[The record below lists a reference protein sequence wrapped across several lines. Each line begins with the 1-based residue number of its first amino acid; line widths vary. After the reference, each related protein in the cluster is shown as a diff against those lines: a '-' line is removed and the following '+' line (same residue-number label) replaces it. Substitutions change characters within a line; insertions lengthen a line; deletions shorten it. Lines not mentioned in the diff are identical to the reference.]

1 MSIDLQQAKPPKKNN
16 HKSADKSGGSSFWA
30 FMNRDINL
38 GAGFGAKR
46 KVAFYE
52 ELEVLLTA
60 GLDIQSSLNLIINSL
75 RKKKDKAVIM
85 QVHQNIMAGATLSDA
100 MRSAEKF
107 SLYETFS
114 IQIGEEAGKLNEVLR
129 ELSLFFQKTM
139 KYRRQLAGAL
149 SYPIFVLSFSMLAVW
164 FLLTYL
170 VPMFSGIYARF
181 GNELPYLTRVV
192 VDLSDGMQVYAPW
205 VFLAAL
211 TLGFGFYSQRQQPWL
226 RRFTAQLL
234 LRLPIFGGIVHRLY
248 LARFCQSMGLLLS
261 ARVPLLQAT
270 ELVQQ
275 MIRFFPIEKALEST
289 QRDIMQGQS
298 LHHALQQFS
307 FFPPQF
313 LALIKVGEESG
324 RLDLMF
330 ERLAAQ
336 YNTEVDQR
344 TQVIGSLIE
353 PVLIIF
359 LGVIVAVI
367 LIAMYLPLFQMSGN
381 MGL

>member
-1 MSIDLQQAKPPKKNN
+1 MSIDLNRAKTPKKVAQKATKGDGN
-16 HKSADKSGGSSFWA
+16 SFWV

-38 GAGFGAKR
+38 GSGFGAKK

-52 ELEVLLTA
+52 ELEVLLSA
-60 GLDIQSSLNLIINSL
+60 GLDIQSALELIVSNL
-75 RKKKDKAVIM
+75 RKKKDKAVIEAV
-85 QVHQNIMAGATLSDA
+85 QEQILAGSTLSDA
-100 MRSAEKF
+100 MKQAGKF

-129 ELSLFFQKTM
+129 ELSSFFQKTM
-139 KYRRQLAGAL
+139 KYRRQLMGAL

-181 GNELPYLTRVV
+181 GNELPYLTRLVV
-192 VDLSDGMQVYAPW
+192 NLSDGMQVYAPW
-205 VFLAAL
+205 IFLLVLGIAA
-211 TLGFGFYSQRQQPWL
+211 GFYSQRKQPWL
-226 RRFTAQLL
+226 RRFTAELL
-234 LRLPIFGGIVHRLY
+234 LRMPIFGGIVHRLY

-261 ARVPLLQAT
+261 AKVPLLQAT

-289 QRDIMQGQS
+289 QKDIMQGQS
-298 LHHALQQFS
+298 LYHALQQFG

-330 ERLAAQ
+330 ERLANQ